1 MCYVPLVHQGLT
13 GVIVEQCGLYRTGT
27 LWAHSTF
34 GPDCM
39 PDVIT
44 MAKPLANG
52 YPIGA
57 VMMREE
63 IAQAM
68 SVGKLGNFPL
78 FKRP

>member
-1 MCYVPLVHQGLT
+1 
-13 GVIVEQCGLYRTGT
+13 
-27 LWAHSTF
+27 
-34 GPDCM
+34 
-39 PDVIT
+39 

-68 SVGKLGNFPL
+68 SVGKLGSLL
-78 FKRP
+78 FIPPSPNAHNSVFQEHMGQLSVVPH